1 MELGVVDDG
10 DGGTDRWFV
19 MVVGVVGVGHDG
31 VAEGVGLEARLAV
44 EMGDRAVMAVDLMG
58 DDGVGRRWGYGGA
71 VERRT
76 LWASRDRGTGW
87 GSVRRWLVG
96 DDGLWRYGGSDVGSE
111 GDGWSRGCAVVM
123 VGMMMGVAVLL
134 MDGGEGDGR
143 CRLAV
148 GGEGRCGGHGS
159 DFGDGV
165 AVGDW
170 LWHWLWR
177 YGRWSCG
184 GYGCAGEVAVG

>member
-1 MELGVVDDG
+1 MELGAVDDG

-58 DDGVGRRWGYGGA
+58 DDGVGRRWWYGCCGGCGDG
-71 VERRT
+71 
-76 LWASRDRGTGW
+76 RDDGGGMEVQLGLW
-87 GSVRRWLVG
+87 GS
-96 DDGLWRYGGSDVGSE
+96 GGTADAV

-170 LWHWLWR
+170 LWH
-177 YGRWSCG
+177 
-184 GYGCAGEVAVG
+184 